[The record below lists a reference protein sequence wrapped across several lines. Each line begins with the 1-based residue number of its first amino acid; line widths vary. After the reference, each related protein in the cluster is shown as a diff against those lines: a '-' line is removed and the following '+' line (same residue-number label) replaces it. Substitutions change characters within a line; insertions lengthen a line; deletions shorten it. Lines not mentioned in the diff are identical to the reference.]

1 MKRLLQLLVICC
13 AFAIVLMFWMREAFL
28 NDNYV
33 PVRPAPSLERLEIDL
48 NDIRASC
55 GEICNTNLEVE
66 KVSLNKSF
74 KQLKKS
80 VDCSALWT
88 NKLIDKPSTFTPP
101 LREVPDWLL
110 NDYTY
115 GGRVKYQKWYLN
127 HAKLE
132 DFQKVSLCTVLFSPI
147 LCNRSFD
154 DIIPLLKVKWN
165 DGTIANFIE
174 MYRNGTLQGNY
185 GKSSVQEIGN
195 LIRTLVPVKD
205 KHVLVIGSEV
215 PWIEAILLAEG
226 AGNITTLEYR
236 AIEPNHPQ
244 IKTLLPADLAEL
256 VATNQIPNFD
266 AMVTFSS
273 LEHSGLGRYGDQL
286 NPWGDLIAMARAW
299 CVMRPGGRAIV
310 GIPVTSDDTV
320 CFNAHRMYGRV
331 MLSHLFANWRQVM
344 NSSFD
349 PFLAETS
356 GGCFTGFYQPAIV
369 VEKMEN
375 EL

>member
-1 MKRLLQLLVICC
+1 M
-13 AFAIVLMFWMREAFL
+13 
-28 NDNYV
+28 
-33 PVRPAPSLERLEIDL
+33 
-48 NDIRASC
+48 
-55 GEICNTNLEVE
+55 
-66 KVSLNKSF
+66 
-74 KQLKKS
+74 
-80 VDCSALWT
+80 
-88 NKLIDKPSTFTPP
+88 
-101 LREVPDWLL
+101 
-110 NDYTY
+110 
-115 GGRVKYQKWYLN
+115 
-127 HAKLE
+127 
-132 DFQKVSLCTVLFSPI
+132 
-147 LCNRSFD
+147 
-154 DIIPLLKVKWN
+154 
-165 DGTIANFIE
+165 E

-256 VATNQIPNFD
+256 VATNRIPNFD

-310 GIPVTSDDTV
+310 GIPVTFNDTV

-349 PFLAETS
+349 PFLAKTYS
-356 GGCFTGFYQPAIV
+356 GCYRAFYQPAIV